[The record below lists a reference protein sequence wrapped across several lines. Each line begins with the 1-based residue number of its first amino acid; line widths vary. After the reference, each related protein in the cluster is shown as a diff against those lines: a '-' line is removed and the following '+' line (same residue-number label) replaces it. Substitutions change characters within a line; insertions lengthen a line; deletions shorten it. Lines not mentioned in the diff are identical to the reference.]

1 MAEKYYKAYK
11 SYPLS
16 MKTNN
21 IEYVNGGKII
31 LPESSI
37 NSLIS
42 NQEDDSLLFPI
53 IMHFKLINLNKNI
66 ETYCGVLEFS
76 SDEGSCYL
84 PDWLMKNLQLSIED
98 IVLIQYANLNKG
110 EYVKLQPK
118 TIGFIQIKDVQKL
131 LEQNLKYFATLT
143 QGDIIPIKH
152 NENIY
157 EVLILEIRPNNNNN
171 KAISLLELETDLKV
185 DLVFESNDHKKSFK
199 LNKLL
204 NKQDIDKL
212 KSFFNANNNNNKNGS
227 RDDGKAIIKKNEK
240 RGQPFYGYS
249 IGLIRLTRK

>member
-1 MAEKYYKAYK
+1 MADKYFKAYK

-21 IEYVNGGKII
+21 IEYINGGKII
-31 LPESSI
+31 LPESGI
-37 NSLIS
+37 NTLIS
-42 NQEDDSLLFPI
+42 NDDDSLLFPI

-66 ETYCGVLEFS
+66 ETYCGLLEFS
-76 SDEGSCYL
+76 SDEDSCYL
-84 PDWLMKNLQLSIED
+84 PDWLMKHLQLSIED

-118 TIGFIQIKDVQKL
+118 TIGFIEIKDIQNL

-143 QGDIIPIKH
+143 QGDIIPVKH

-157 EVLILEIRPNNNNN
+157 EVLILEIRPNANNN

-212 KSFFNANNNNNKNGS
+212 KSFLNANGS
-227 RDDGKAIIKKNEK
+227 RDDKNEK
-240 RGQPFYGYS
+240 RGQPFYDYS

>member
-1 MAEKYYKAYK
+1 MADKYFKAYK

-21 IEYVNGGKII
+21 IEYINGGKII
-31 LPESSI
+31 LPESGI
-37 NSLIS
+37 NTLIS
-42 NQEDDSLLFPI
+42 IDDDSLLFPI

-66 ETYCGVLEFS
+66 ETYCGLLEFS
-76 SDEGSCYL
+76 SDEDSCYL

-118 TIGFIQIKDVQKL
+118 TIGFIEIKDVQKL

-143 QGDIIPIKH
+143 QGDIIPVKH

-157 EVLILEIRPNNNNN
+157 EVLILEIRPNTNNN

-212 KSFFNANNNNNKNGS
+212 KSFFNANNNNNNGS
-227 RDDGKAIIKKNEK
+227 RDDKNEK
-240 RGQPFYGYS
+240 RGQPFYDYS

>member
-1 MAEKYYKAYK
+1 MADKYFKAYK

-16 MKTNN
+16 MKTTNS
-21 IEYVNGGKII
+21 EYINGGKII
-31 LPESSI
+31 LPESGI
-37 NSLIS
+37 NTLIS
-42 NQEDDSLLFPI
+42 NQEDESLLLPI

-76 SDEGSCYL
+76 SDEDSCYL

-118 TIGFIQIKDVQKL
+118 TIGFIEIKDIQNL

-157 EVLILEIRPNNNNN
+157 EVLILEIRPNNNR
-171 KAISLLELETDLKV
+171 AISLLELETDLKV
-185 DLVFESNDHKKSFK
+185 DLAFESNDQTKSFK
-199 LNKLL
+199 LNHLL

-212 KSFFNANNNNNKNGS
+212 KSFFNANNKNGRREDS
-227 RDDGKAIIKKNEK
+227 ETVILKNEK
-240 RGQPFYGYS
+240 RGQPFYDYS